1 MKRRVLLSIHP
12 EHAEAILMGRKM
24 YEFRKVLF
32 KEMVSEVVIYAT
44 APVSKVIGTFKVEE
58 IYSGSPVQVWARA
71 KDVSGV
77 TEELFSAYFSGRQ
90 IAHAIKVSKPVRFVR
105 PKPLHCYLKSNIPPQ
120 SFCYI

>member
-44 APVSKVIGTFKVEE
+44 SPVCKVIGTFKVEE
-58 IYSGSPVQVWARA
+58 ILSASPNEVWAKA
-71 KDVSGV
+71 KDVAGV

-90 IAHAIKVSKPVRFVR
+90 IAHAIKVSRPVRFVR
-105 PKPLHCYLKSNIPPQ
+105 PKPLSQYLKSSIPPQ
-120 SFCYI
+120 SFCYL